1 MDSEQNNKLKL
12 KDAIETAED
21 MLTSQIRALEILT
34 NLLCSNDND
43 SDYEDYPDEDSC
55 SEGSGDVDGM
65 TMENLQTELTPELKE
80 NLISVG
86 VFTLV
91 LDKANYP
98 AENVC
103 QALAQNRA
111 GNNFFAYHL
120 SFLNSIQFCLYR
132 QVIVVP
138 LRKAPVLRVFVS
150 QQFVHVV
157 TRGGDGRQ

>member
-1 MDSEQNNKLKL
+1 
-12 KDAIETAED
+12 